1 MPCLKLGV
9 YLVKKIDVLII
20 GAGASGLM
28 CAANAAY
35 RGRSVVLL
43 DHANMAGKKII
54 MSGGGRCNFT
64 NMDASPKHFLSEN
77 PHFVI
82 SALKRYGPS
91 HFVELMDR
99 HGLEYVE
106 KAPGQLFCQK
116 SAKDLLSI
124 LLTECEWAGVNI
136 ELNTKVLKVTDLGDT
151 KEVETTNG
159 TYCCESLVIATG
171 GLSIPSKGA
180 TGFGY
185 QIAEQFGLTVLPTR
199 AGLVPLTLQPDL
211 KSKLEPLA
219 GVSCDVSASANNV
232 SFTEPMLFT
241 HRGLSGPSILQI
253 SNHWQPGDELTINL
267 YPQESLFKLLVEAR
281 EKSPKGHIDKVLNQ
295 LLPKRLVSM
304 LIEEHKWEGVL
315 AEYSNQAFET
325 VAETLHNWVIKPN
338 GTEGYRTAEVTL
350 GGVDTHAIS
359 SKTFETKNVKGLYF
373 IGEVLDVTG
382 WLGGYNFQW
391 AWASGYCAA
400 QYV

>member
-1 MPCLKLGV
+1 MKD
-9 YLVKKIDVLII
+9 INVLII

-35 RGRSVVLL
+35 RGRSVTIL
-43 DHANMAGKKII
+43 DHANLAGKKII

-64 NMDASPKHFLSEN
+64 NMDASPKHYLSQN

-82 SALKRYGPS
+82 SALKRYGPH

-106 KAPGQLFCQK
+106 KAPGQLFCQH
-116 SAKDLLSI
+116 SAKDLLKN

-136 ELNTKVLKVTDLGDT
+136 ELNTKILSVKDDGDY
-151 KEVETTNG
+151 KLVETNQG
-159 TYCCESLVIATG
+159 SYRCESLVIATG

-185 QIAEQFGLTVLPTR
+185 QIAEQFGLKVLPTR
-199 AGLVPLTLQPDL
+199 AGLVPITLQPEL
-211 KSKLEPLA
+211 KAELEPLA
-219 GVSCDVSASANNV
+219 GVSCDVTARANNV
-232 SFTEPMLFT
+232 AFTEPMLFT
-241 HRGLSGPSILQI
+241 HRGLSGPAVLQI
-253 SNHWQPGDELTINL
+253 SNHWMPGDELSIDL
-267 YPQESLFKLLVEAR
+267 YPQSSLYQCLIEAR
-281 EKSPKGHIDKVLNQ
+281 DKHPKSHIDKVLNQ
-295 LLPKRLVSM
+295 LLPKRLVTI
-304 LIEEHKWEGVL
+304 LIDKHQWQGVL
-315 AEYSNQAFET
+315 AQYSNQAFEDI
-325 VAETLHNWVIKPN
+325 AKLLHNWVIKPN

-350 GGVDTHAIS
+350 GGIDTNDVS
-359 SKTFETKNVKGLYF
+359 SKTFEAKNVKGLYF

>member
-1 MPCLKLGV
+1 M
-9 YLVKKIDVLII
+9 KKIDVLII

-35 RGRSVVLL
+35 RGRSVTLI

-64 NMDASPKHFLSEN
+64 NMDASPKHFLSQN

-124 LLTECEWAGVNI
+124 LLTECEWAGVNLS
-136 ELNTKVLKVTDLGDT
+136 LNTKVVKVTDLGES
-151 KEVETTNG
+151 KEVETSQG
-159 TYCCESLVIATG
+159 TFICESLVIATG

-185 QIAEQFGLTVLPTR
+185 QIAEQFGLEVLPTR
-199 AGLVPLTLQPDL
+199 AGLVPITLQPDL
-211 KSKLEPLA
+211 KAKFEPLA
-219 GVSCDVSASANNV
+219 GVSCDVSVTANKTR
-232 SFTEPMLFT
+232 FTEPMLFT
-241 HRGLSGPSILQI
+241 HRGLSGPAILQI
-253 SNHWQPGDELTINL
+253 SNHWLPGDELKIDL
-267 YPQESLFKLLVEAR
+267 YPAESIYSLLVEAR
-281 EKSPKGHIDKVLNQ
+281 EKNPKSQIDKVLSQ
-295 LLPKRLVSM
+295 LLPKRLASM
-304 LIEEHKWEGVL
+304 LIEDHKWQGVL
-315 AEYSNQAFET
+315 AEYANQTFEEI
-325 VAETLHNWVIKPN
+325 ADILHNWVIKPN

-350 GGVDTHAIS
+350 GGVDTNYVS
-359 SKTFETKNVKGLYF
+359 SKTFEAKDVKGLFF

>member
-1 MPCLKLGV
+1 M
-9 YLVKKIDVLII
+9 KKVDVLII

-35 RGRSVVLL
+35 RGRSVTLI

-64 NMDASPKHFLSEN
+64 NMDASPKHFLSQN

-106 KAPGQLFCQK
+106 KAPGQLFCQN
-116 SAKDLLSI
+116 SAKDMLAI

-136 ELNTKVLKVTDLGDT
+136 ELNTKVISVSNFDFHKQ
-151 KEVETTNG
+151 VETNQG
-159 TYCCESLVIATG
+159 RYQCESLVIATG
-171 GLSIPSKGA
+171 GLSIPTKGA

-185 QIAEQFGLTVLPTR
+185 QVAEQFGLSVLPTR
-199 AGLVPLTLQPDL
+199 AGLVPVTLQPDL
-211 KSKLEPLA
+211 KAKFEPLA
-219 GVSCDVSASANNV
+219 GVSCEVTASANSV

-253 SNHWQPGDELTINL
+253 SNHWLPGNELSIDL
-267 YPQESLFKLLVEAR
+267 YPQDSLLKLFIAAR
-281 EKSPKGHIDKVLNQ
+281 DTSPKAQIDKILTQ
-295 LLPKRLVSM
+295 ILPKRLVG
-304 LIEEHKWEGVL
+304 LLVEEHQWQGVL
-315 AEYSNQAFET
+315 AEYSNQQFESI
-325 VAETLHNWVIKPN
+325 AQLLHNWVIKPN

-350 GGVDTHAIS
+350 GGIDTDFVS
-359 SKTFETKNVKGLYF
+359 SKTFEAKEVKGLYF

>member
-1 MPCLKLGV
+1 
-9 YLVKKIDVLII
+9 VKKVDVLII

-35 RGRSVVLL
+35 RGRSVTLI

-64 NMDASPKHFLSEN
+64 NMDASPKHFLSQN

-106 KAPGQLFCQK
+106 KAPGQLFCK
-116 SAKDLLSI
+116 DSAKDLLAI
-124 LLTECEWAGVNI
+124 LLTECEWAGVN
-136 ELNTKVLKVTDLGDT
+136 LVLKTAVTNIIDLGT
-151 KEVETTNG
+151 HKQVETNQG
-159 TYCCESLVIATG
+159 TYECESLVIATG
-171 GLSIPSKGA
+171 GLSIPTKGA

-185 QIAEQFGLTVLPTR
+185 QTAEQFGLKVLPTR
-199 AGLVPLTLQPDL
+199 AGLVPVTLQPDL
-211 KSKLEPLA
+211 KARFEPLA
-219 GVSCDVSASANNV
+219 GVSCDITAKANKV
-232 SFTEPMLFT
+232 TFSEPMLFT
-241 HRGLSGPSILQI
+241 HRGLSGPAILQI
-253 SNHWQPGDELTINL
+253 SNHWLPGDELSIDL
-267 YPQESLFKLLVEAR
+267 YPQDSLLTLLIEAR
-281 EKSPKGHIDKVLNQ
+281 DKHPKSHIDKILTQ
-295 LLPKRLVSM
+295 ILPKRLAAL
-304 LIEEHKWEGVL
+304 LIEEHQWQGIL
-315 AEYSNQAFET
+315 AEYSNQKFESI
-325 VAETLHNWVIKPN
+325 AQLLHNWVIKPN

-350 GGVDTHAIS
+350 GGIDTDYVS
-359 SKTFETKNVKGLYF
+359 SKTFEAKDVKGLYF